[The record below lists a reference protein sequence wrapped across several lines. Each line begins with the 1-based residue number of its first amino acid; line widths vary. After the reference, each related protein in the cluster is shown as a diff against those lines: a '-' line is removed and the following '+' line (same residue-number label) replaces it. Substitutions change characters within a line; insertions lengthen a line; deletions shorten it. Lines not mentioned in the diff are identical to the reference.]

1 MHNSSFTLTGKWTLD
16 QAYTQKI
23 TVKYEYKDNNDG
35 KHVPNGVSAL
45 SGEHTVKEVT
55 KQVTGEVSSSN
66 NNSNIIIKTEAKP
79 KTAATEHTIT
89 ASVIQHRAEQ
99 YKCRMVRTR

>member
-1 MHNSSFTLTGKWTLD
+1 MHNSSLILTGKWTLD

-23 TVKYEYKDNNDG
+23 TVKYEYTDNNDG

-55 KQVTGEVSSSN
+55 GEVSSSN
-66 NNSNIIIKTEAKP
+66 INSNIIIKTEAKP

-89 ASVIQHRAEQ
+89 ASVIQRRAEQ
-99 YKCRMVRTR
+99 YKCRMVRIR